1 MNLLSRLFRRGGRP
15 RTWSTGLVEV
25 ADGVFAY
32 LQAGGGL
39 CVANAGLIVRPE
51 SCIAIDSLFAPSM
64 TRAFREEIARVTD
77 KPVRL
82 LINTH
87 HHIDH
92 TLGNALFPEA
102 QIVSHANARR
112 EQQRAGVEVLERIRP
127 LLPELVA
134 EAEGTEPRLSDLT
147 FEGELTLH
155 FPPKADA
162 PRAEGSRT
170 VRLIHFGTG
179 HTIGD
184 ALIVLPKERLL
195 FAGDVAFHG
204 VTPLAFEG
212 HVGRWIEVCDRVDA
226 LEIETI
232 VPGHGPVGG
241 KGNLREMRGYL
252 QSIHEQARAAFDAGH
267 SQEEATDDIKLGEY
281 ASWAEPER
289 LALNVA
295 RLYQEFRGEI

>member
-1 MNLLSRLFRRGGRP
+1 MSA
-15 RTWSTGLVEV
+15 TWPTGLIEL

-32 LQAGGGL
+32 VQAGGGL
-39 CVANAGLIVRPE
+39 CVSNAGLIVGPQG
-51 SCIAIDSLFAPSM
+51 CVVIDALFAPSQ
-64 TRAFREEIARVTD
+64 TRALREEIARVTD

-102 QIVSHANARR
+102 QVVSHANARR
-112 EQQRAGVEVLERIRP
+112 EQQRVGTSVFERLRP
-127 LLPELVA
+127 LVPDLVA
-134 EAEGTEPRLSDLT
+134 EAEGIEPRLPDLT
-147 FEGELTLH
+147 FEGELVLH
-155 FPPKADA
+155 LD
-162 PRAEGSRT
+162 GRT
-170 VRLIHFGTG
+170 VRLLHLGTG

-184 ALIVLPKERLL
+184 TLVLLPEEQLL
-195 FAGDVAFHG
+195 FAGDVAFHK

-212 HVGRWIEVCDRVDA
+212 HIGRWLEVCDRVDG

-241 KGNLREMRGYL
+241 KADMSEMRGYL
-252 QSIHEQARAAFDAGH
+252 HSIREQARAAFDAGR
-267 SQEEATDDIKLGEY
+267 SEEGARGIDLGEY

-289 LALNVA
+289 LALNVQ